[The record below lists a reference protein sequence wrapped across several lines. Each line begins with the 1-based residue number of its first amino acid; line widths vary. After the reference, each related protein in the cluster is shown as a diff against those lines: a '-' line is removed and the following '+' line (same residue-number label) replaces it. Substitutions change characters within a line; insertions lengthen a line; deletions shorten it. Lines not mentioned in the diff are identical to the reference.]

1 MGSFSIWH
9 WLIVFLYIPLV
20 AIYHLPTSLAIYR
33 KTDNALIVQIINV
46 FLGWT
51 IVGWVVALV
60 MALSSKKLQS
70 ESR

>member
-33 KTDNALIVQIINV
+33 KTDKALIVQIINV